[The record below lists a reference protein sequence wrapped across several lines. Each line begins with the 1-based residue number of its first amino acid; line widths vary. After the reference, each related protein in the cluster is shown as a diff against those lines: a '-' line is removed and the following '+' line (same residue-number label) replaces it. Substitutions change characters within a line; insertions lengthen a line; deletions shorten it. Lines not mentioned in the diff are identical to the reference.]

1 MYQLEVKRWLVE
13 HRFHPREGWE
23 VTVDVDAMERA
34 RGGQH
39 PEDKK
44 ARARSAEAA
53 LVHLGATVG
62 AHPVFGRADVVAEHP
77 AHGLYLVEVEG
88 TSSRQSEQAMYSAL
102 GQSVLLMRGGAEKY
116 LLAVPDEPKWERQ
129 LRKIPSFA
137 LERLGLRCVLVSKG
151 GVREPTS
158 V

>member
-13 HRFHPREGWE
+13 HRFHPREGWD

-34 RGGQH
+34 RGGKH
-39 PEDKK
+39 PDNKK
-44 ARARSAEAA
+44 ALVQVAETA
-53 LVHLGATVG
+53 LIELGATIG
-62 AHPVFGRADVVAEHP
+62 AHPMFGRADVVAEHP
-77 AHGLYLVEVEG
+77 EKGVYLVEVEG

-116 LLAVPDEPKWERQ
+116 MLAVPDDPKWERQ
-129 LRKIPSFA
+129 VGKIPGFA
-137 LERLGLRCVLVSKG
+137 LEQLGLQCVLVSEG
-151 GVREPTS
+151 GIREPVS